1 MLVVVS
7 QTTFSTSDAIAV
19 SAASAAALSM
29 APGCVLGGLLMERL
43 GRRASHQLVCVPYVL
58 GWVIIS
64 MARNTA
70 MLYIGRFLTGLCV
83 GMIGPL
89 SAVFIAEIS
98 GPAYRGVLLATV
110 SLAVA
115 TGILLANLLGTFL
128 HWKLAAAISAIFPLV
143 CYVGVYWLPESPTW
157 LAARG
162 RHAEATVAFQ
172 WYRGCSPDAVKEMT
186 DLLNK
191 HAAGRPKQS
200 WAELWVEMRKASFL
214 KPFFIMIF
222 FFFVMQ
228 FSGVNAVAFY
238 TVTILDDMGSGLD
251 AFVATNIIGLVRVV
265 MSVVACILARRF
277 GRRPLSVISSLG
289 AAATLFGLG
298 AADAGWAPVVLL
310 VLYIC
315 FISIGLV
322 PLPWVMVGEVFP
334 AALRG
339 LGSGVTTAYCF
350 LMFFAVVK
358 TGPDLIASIG
368 IHGAFYTYGAV
379 ALGGAVFIYA
389 FLPETRNRT
398 LQDIEEAYRRTN
410 RLVCD
415 ESVPAVVSV
424 HNK

>member
-1 MLVVVS
+1 
-7 QTTFSTSDAIAV
+7 
-19 SAASAAALSM
+19 M
-29 APGCVLGGLLMERL
+29 APGCVLGGLFMERL
-43 GRRASHQLVCVPYVL
+43 GRRATHQLVCVPYVL

-64 MARNTA
+64 LARNTT

-83 GMIGPL
+83 GMMGPL
-89 SAVFIAEIS
+89 SPVFIAEIS
-98 GPAYRGVLLATV
+98 GPAHRGVLLSTV

-128 HWKLAAAISAIFPLV
+128 HWKLAAAISAIFPLM
-143 CYVGVYWLPESPTW
+143 CYVGVYCLPESPTW
-157 LAARG
+157 LAAKG

-172 WYRGCSPDAVKEMT
+172 WYRGCSPDAMKEIR

-191 HAAGRPKQS
+191 HALGRPKQS
-200 WAELWVEMRKASFL
+200 WTGLWVEMRKTSFL
-214 KPFFIMIF
+214 KPFFIMTV

-238 TVTILDDMGSGLD
+238 TVTILNDMGSGLD
-251 AFVATNIIGLVRVV
+251 AFLATNIIGLVRVV
-265 MSVVACILARRF
+265 MSVVACIVARRF
-277 GRRPLSVISSLG
+277 GRRPLSVTSSLG
-289 AAATLFGLG
+289 AAATLLGLG
-298 AADAGWAPVVLL
+298 AASPGWAPVVLL
-310 VLYIC
+310 LLYIC

-339 LGSGVTTAYCF
+339 FGSGVTSAYCF

-368 IHGAFYTYGAV
+368 IHGTFYTYGAV
-379 ALGGAVFIYA
+379 ALGGAVFVYV

-398 LQDIEEAYRRTN
+398 LQDIEDAYRHTN
-410 RLVCD
+410 RRV
-415 ESVPAVVSV
+415 
-424 HNK
+424 

>member
-1 MLVVVS
+1 
-7 QTTFSTSDAIAV
+7 
-19 SAASAAALSM
+19 M
-29 APGCVLGGLLMERL
+29 APGCVLGGLIMERL
-43 GRRASHQLVCVPYVL
+43 GRRAAHQLICVPYVL

-64 MARNTA
+64 LAHNTA
-70 MLYIGRFLTGLCV
+70 MLYTGRFLTGLCV

-89 SAVFIAEIS
+89 SSVFIAEIS

-128 HWKLAAAISAIFPLV
+128 HWKLAAAISAIFPLI
-143 CYVGVYWLPESPTW
+143 CYIGVHWLPESPTW
-157 LAARG
+157 LAAKG
-162 RHAEATVAFQ
+162 RNTEATVAFQ
-172 WYRGCSPDAVKEMT
+172 WYRGYSPDAMKEMG

-191 HAAGRPKQS
+191 HASGRRKQS
-200 WAELWVEMRKASFL
+200 WKELWVEMRKKSFF
-214 KPFFIMIF
+214 KPFFVMIV

-238 TVTILDDMGSGLD
+238 TVTILTDVGSGLD
-251 AFVATNIIGLVRVV
+251 AFLATNIIGIVRVV
-265 MSVVACILARRF
+265 MSVVACILARWF

-289 AAATLFGLG
+289 AAATLAGLG
-298 AADAGWAPVVLL
+298 TAGPGWVPVLLL

-322 PLPWVMVGEVFP
+322 PLPWIMLGEVFP

-339 LGSGVTTAYCF
+339 FGSGVTSAYGF

-368 IHGAFYTYGAV
+368 IHRAFFTYGAV
-379 ALGGAVFIYA
+379 ALGGAVFLCMY
-389 FLPETRNRT
+389 LPETRNKT
-398 LQDIEEAYRRTN
+398 LHDIEEAYRRSN
-410 RLVCD
+410 RRV
-415 ESVPAVVSV
+415 
-424 HNK
+424 